1 LRSARAHAIFIFRR
15 LRGFVFSPP
24 SRLCLF
30 AAFAALS
37 FCRLRGGGAFDR
49 SATHPLRSARAHAI
63 FIFRRLRGFVF
74 LPPSRLCLFAAFA
87 ALSFRRLRG
96 GRPRAPLLKG
106 RGL

>member
-1 LRSARAHAIFIFRR
+1 
-15 LRGFVFSPP
+15 
-24 SRLCLF
+24 
-30 AAFAALS
+30 LS
-37 FCRLRGGGAFDR
+37 FRRLRGGGAFDR

-63 FIFRRLRGFVF
+63 FIFRRLRGGAPSTARPPILDVAFKRAPCKICRRLRGFVF